1 MLAQKNIA
9 FGKRCCIADTPK
21 RLLNLL
27 RRVTYIRCIHMSL
40 KALKALKTI
49 SINWQLVDLL
59 IVKLIESLPW
69 RSWQCTFERS
79 SLPLPLHRK
88 LRCMKNYPTSKTFKT
103 KPNPYRNL
111 TINNRCVMQ
120 ERCIYICDHV
130 YIYIC
135 DYVRVRHMLL
145 IILNIL
151 KLLHHIYIFKNMY
164 IYIYVCM

>member
-9 FGKRCCIADTPK
+9 FGKRCCIADTPKQSK

-111 TINNRCVMQ
+111 TINKRCMMQ
-120 ERCIYICDHV
+120 KRCIYICDHV
-130 YIYIC
+130 YIYI
-135 DYVRVRHMLL
+135 
-145 IILNIL
+145 
-151 KLLHHIYIFKNMY
+151 Y
-164 IYIYVCM
+164 IYICVRLCACTAHVVNYLKHFKTIIPYIHV

>member
-9 FGKRCCIADTPK
+9 FGKRCCIADTPKQSK

-111 TINNRCVMQ
+111 TINKRCMMQ
-120 ERCIYICDHV
+120 KRCIYICDHV
-130 YIYIC
+130 YIYI
-135 DYVRVRHMLL
+135 YVRLCACTAHVVNYLKHFKT
-145 IILNIL
+145 IIP
-151 KLLHHIYIFKNMY
+151 YIH
-164 IYIYVCM
+164 V